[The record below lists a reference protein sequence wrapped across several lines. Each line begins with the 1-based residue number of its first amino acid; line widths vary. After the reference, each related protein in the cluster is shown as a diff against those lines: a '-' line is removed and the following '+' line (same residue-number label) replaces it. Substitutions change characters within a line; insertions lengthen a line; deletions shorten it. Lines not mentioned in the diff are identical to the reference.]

1 MDKQNI
7 IMIIEDLIDDFYV
20 AQVHSE
26 EIQNLLEEFD
36 DDQLQFRMDLETYER
51 ERMQPIK
58 EQLDDT
64 QAEHVVTSD
73 ANETEEKLP
82 KQ

>member
-73 ANETEEKLP
+73 ANKTEEKLP